1 MDSIRGVTITTEVR
15 GVDVEGTYYLI
26 RLVSMLTHII
36 DGVPPL
42 WEELVDSSSPEGHE
56 YGFLVDLG
64 E

>member
-1 MDSIRGVTITTEVR
+1 M
-15 GVDVEGTYYLI
+15 DVEGTYYLI

-42 WEELVDSSSPEGHE
+42 GEELVDSSSPEGHE

>member
-1 MDSIRGVTITTEVR
+1 M
-15 GVDVEGTYYLI
+15 DVEGTYYLI